1 MNDNQHRNLP
11 NTRNARNT
19 RNKPIRVPLAP
30 IESNVNPN
38 LRNLRTRKS
47 NNNNDIR
54 KNSIGE
60 IIPYHRKDSGLY
72 SEANSRELDY
82 VQNVGGCQNVQSG
95 AVGFPA
101 QTKHVNNYLSKVGG
115 LIFCF

>member
-38 LRNLRTRKS
+38 LRNLRTQKS
-47 NNNNDIR
+47 NNNNVVR

-60 IIPYHRKDSGLY
+60 IPYGRKDSGLY
-72 SEANSRELDY
+72 SEANSRELNY
-82 VQNVGGCQNVQSG
+82 VSNVGGYQNVQNV
-95 AVGFPA
+95 AVGYPA

-115 LIFCF
+115 LIF